1 MSEKKHGR
9 PEETK
14 KMLQKFQGWLTETV
28 CINFEMRKLG
38 WTTTNKKQ
46 EHKGRNE
53 NDIYDSAHFY
63 APTKIK
69 GKNLKTK
76 TKTIPEFRKLTKSAN

>member
-1 MSEKKHGR
+1 MSFEWKKHGR
-9 PEETK
+9 PDETK

-38 WTTTNKKQ
+38 WTTATKKQ

-63 APTKIK
+63 APTKVK

-76 TKTIPEFRKLTKSAN
+76 TIPEFRELTKSAN